1 MDAGASGTDSFE
13 LGPAQ
18 LCAGAGSGA
27 GCVSAIGAAGLE
39 AVRFF
44 AGAFLAL
51 AFLAPAFL
59 VLAFLALAFLADF
72 GADFVAALAF
82 LADFFAAFFA
92 DFLAAFLADFLTALF
107 VDFLADFFDAF
118 LLEVFFADF
127 LAIRSC
133 FFFLSFLSLFPLA
146 IVIPP
151 VAADQ
156 FVRSLFTGHY
166 KSSASRR
173 ADR

>member
-1 MDAGASGTDSFE
+1 MEVGASGPDSLE

-27 GCVSAIGAAGLE
+27 GCVSTIGAAGLR
-39 AVRFF
+39 ADRFF

-51 AFLAPAFL
+51 AFLADLVAAFGA
-59 VLAFLALAFLADF
+59 VLAFFADF
-72 GADFVAALAF
+72 FAAF

-92 DFLAAFLADFLTALF
+92 DFLAALPALA
-107 VDFLADFFDAF
+107 DFLADFF
-118 LLEVFFADF
+118 ADF
-127 LAIRSC
+127 LAAFLEVFLADD
-133 FFFLSFLSLFPLA
+133 FFAIKSFFCLSFLDFLFFFPLA
-146 IVIPP
+146 IRDPP

-156 FVRSLFTGHY
+156 SVRSLFTGHY
-166 KSSASRR
+166 KTSASRG

>member
-59 VLAFLALAFLADF
+59 VLAFLADF
-72 GADFVAALAF
+72 GADLVAALAF

-107 VDFLADFFDAF
+107 ADFLADFLADFFDAF